1 MIRADVLQAVRL
13 YSKKHDIEKNAAQSW
28 HPAVWILTRSRPD
41 SFGPVPK
48 FDQGR
53 FIAQTAF
60 TSKEEMVKAQE
71 AGCVSFITKPIRK
84 NDMLGLVKK
93 LLHR

>member
-1 MIRADVLQAVRL
+1 MNGYEA
-13 YSKKHDIEKNAAQSW
+13 
-28 HPAVWILTRSRPD
+28 TRQIKQMRPEL
-41 SFGPVPK
+41 PV
-48 FDQGR
+48 
-53 FIAQTAF
+53 IAQTAF